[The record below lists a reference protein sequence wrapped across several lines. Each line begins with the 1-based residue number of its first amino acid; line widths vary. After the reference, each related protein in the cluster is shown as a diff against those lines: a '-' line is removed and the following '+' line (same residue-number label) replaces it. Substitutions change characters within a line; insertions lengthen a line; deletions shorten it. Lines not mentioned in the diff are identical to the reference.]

1 MAKMMK
7 MMQQAAGMRKQMKK
21 MQKELEKKVVEV
33 KSNNGKVVVE
43 ARGDMS
49 IKSISIDPSAFEEL
63 KLERV
68 EKILITTVNA
78 ALNAAKKTA
87 GTEMSK
93 MQGGLGGLSEMMGKM
108 G

>member
-7 MMQQAAGMRKQMKK
+7 MVQQAATMRKQMKK

-33 KSNNGKVVVE
+33 TSNNGKVTVE

-49 IKSISIDPSAFEEL
+49 VKSITIDPTAYEEL
-63 KLERV
+63 KSDRL
-68 EKILITTVNA
+68 EKIIVTTVNA
-78 ALNAAKKTA
+78 ALNGAKKAA
-87 GTEMSK
+87 GGEMSK
-93 MQGGLGGLSEMMGKM
+93 MNGLAEMMGGM